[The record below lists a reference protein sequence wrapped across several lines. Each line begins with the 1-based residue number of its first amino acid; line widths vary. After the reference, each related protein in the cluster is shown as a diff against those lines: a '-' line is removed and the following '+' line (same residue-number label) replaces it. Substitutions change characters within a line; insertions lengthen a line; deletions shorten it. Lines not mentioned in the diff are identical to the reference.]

1 MSPVVTFHLL
11 TRGCARRGCAGAP
24 VLSCE
29 SHGMPVGSL
38 PGEAGEEGRD
48 ALSPGSSPGTRAVP
62 APRARYLPASPRHQA
77 PAIKRRRRSIPPSP
91 LPETRISEERATP
104 GRRDVLF
111 GDPDGAE
118 QERSGDKGSGV
129 SPPAEEDE
137 AGGSVYSQGFC
148 GSSPSGRAEEA
159 GHFQRYCKALLCLL
173 EGGLRSC

>member
-1 MSPVVTFHLL
+1 MRCT
-11 TRGCARRGCAGAP
+11 
-24 VLSCE
+24 
-29 SHGMPVGSL
+29 
-38 PGEAGEEGRD
+38 
-48 ALSPGSSPGTRAVP
+48 PGSSPGTRAVP

-148 GSSPSGRAEEA
+148 GSPPSGRAEEA

-173 EGGLRSC
+173 EGGLRSW